1 LRPLPVRRRG
11 KTTSP
16 PAGVPRSISLLSFGL
31 LTLGL
36 LTFGLALAVSG
47 PASAQSFSFDLGD
60 GPTATGRI
68 VQFFLLFTVLSI
80 APSVLV
86 MVTSFTRIVIVLSF
100 LRTAMGTQQTPPN
113 QVLISLALFMTIFVM
128 MPTLERSW
136 DDGIQPFIEGRIDEK
151 EAFTKSAK
159 PIQEFMLNQVRDS
172 DIKLFMDAANIPQV
186 ASPEDVPLRVLVP
199 AFMISELR
207 RAFEIGFLVFIP
219 FLVIDMVVASVL
231 MSMGMMMLPPIII
244 ALPFKVIFFVLVDGW
259 FLIVG
264 SLVQSFNTGASP

>member
-1 LRPLPVRRRG
+1 MTFL
-11 KTTSP
+11 SQP
-16 PAGVPRSISLLSFGL
+16 PTRI
-31 LTLGL
+31 TLGL
-36 LTFGLALAVSG
+36 ITLGLALGIAG
-47 PASAQSFSFDLGD
+47 PAAAQSFSFDLGD
-60 GPTATGRI
+60 GPTATGRM

-113 QVLISLALFMTIFVM
+113 QVMVSLALFITIFVM
-128 MPTLERSW
+128 MPTMEKSW
-136 DDGIQPFIEGRIDEK
+136 DEGVQPFIDGRIDEK
-151 EAFTKSAK
+151 EAFAKSTK
-159 PIQEFMLNQVRDS
+159 PIQDFMLKQVRES
-172 DIKLFMDAANIPQV
+172 DLKLFMEAAKLPAVATPQ
-186 ASPEDVPLRVLVP
+186 DVPLRALIP
-199 AFMISELR
+199 AFMVSELR

-264 SLVQSFNTGASP
+264 SLVQSFESGIPPGP

>member
-1 LRPLPVRRRG
+1 LHSTR
-11 KTTSP
+11 
-16 PAGVPRSISLLSFGL
+16 IIFGL
-31 LTLGL
+31 LSL
-36 LTFGLALAVSG
+36 GLALSLAA
-47 PASAQSFSFDLGD
+47 PAAAQSFSFDLGD

-113 QVLISLALFMTIFVM
+113 QVIVSLALFMTIFVM
-128 MPTLERSW
+128 MPTMEKSW
-136 DDGIQPFIEGRIDEK
+136 DEGVQPFIEGRIDEK
-151 EAFTKSAK
+151 EAFKKSAR
-159 PIQEFMLNQVRDS
+159 PIQDFMLRQVRES
-172 DIKLFMDAANIPQV
+172 DLKLFMDAAKLPPV
-186 ASPEDVPLRVLVP
+186 ASPADVPLRALIP
-199 AFMISELR
+199 AFMVSELR

-264 SLVQSFNTGASP
+264 SLVQSFDTGIPPGP